1 MVVLLYFL
9 TQEFKYAFTEILL
22 THYFAPELFEKKL
35 ISLIFL
41 CGKSSLTVHLI
52 VLSDTKLK
60 RLLRS
65 INPTAK
71 PILNKNM
78 LGANILYFAL
88 THQIQVMLI
97 FKKDHYKFLWLT
109 LLQSW
114 SSYSQCLT
122 DKQTFSELAVNMNL
136 AQ

>member
-1 MVVLLYFL
+1 MKISVMVVLLYFL

-22 THYFAPELFEKKL
+22 THYIYFAPELFERKL

-78 LGANILYFAL
+78 LGANFLYFTL
-88 THQIQVMLI
+88 THQI
-97 FKKDHYKFLWLT
+97 
-109 LLQSW
+109 
-114 SSYSQCLT
+114 
-122 DKQTFSELAVNMNL
+122 
-136 AQ
+136 